1 MPHNRCSVVKCT
13 KLAGDLVYDSPHS
26 YSMDAVQV
34 TSTRKGLRNQLK
46 TLLWRKQPGA
56 LGAAPG
62 RDSPRGS
69 VHGGSVHGG
78 SAAAASANGSAVPY
92 GGGSVEGQMRALA
105 DLAFMMQDYDTAL
118 STLRLLA
125 SDLRSD
131 KAWKQYA
138 AVQVHCCPFHRLT
151 GRSLVHETAL
161 PGREY
166 YHLIPADPAHSGLFF
181 LLLPLPAAKTA
192 PLLCMTR
199 VPCPC

>member
-1 MPHNRCSVVKCT
+1 M
-13 KLAGDLVYDSPHS
+13 
-26 YSMDAVQV
+26 QV

-46 TLLWRKQPGA
+46 TLLWRKQPGG
-56 LGAAPG
+56 LGTAAG
-62 RDSPRGS
+62 KDSPRGS

-78 SAAAASANGSAVPY
+78 PVAAASANGSAVPY

-138 AVQVHCCPFHRLT
+138 AVQVHRCPFDQLT
-151 GRSLVHETAL
+151 GRVESLVHKRALSRETHH
-161 PGREY
+161 
-166 YHLIPADPAHSGLFF
+166 HLSPADAALDIFPA
-181 LLLPLPAAKTA
+181 
-192 PLLCMTR
+192 
-199 VPCPC
+199 